1 MTIIQPPTA
10 GFVKKMSKNTRC
22 GCRFL
27 DFVFY
32 FQIWFSVENVLAD
45 LENAQPCTVELNY
58 VQQRSTTPIYVQRY
72 VERSR
77 HEHSRVE
84 RSGGRRKG

>member
-22 GCRFL
+22 GCHFL
-27 DFVFY
+27 DLVFY

-45 LENAQPCTVELNY
+45 LENAQPCTVAPNY
-58 VQQRSTTPIYVQRY
+58 AQLRPVTPIYVQRH
-72 VERSR
+72 VEP
-77 HEHSRVE
+77 
-84 RSGGRRKG
+84 GGAWSMAEQQRLI